1 MPCYHPLQASYS
13 LDEAGMKKLSFTS
26 ALSEAAAKS
35 FRDGLL
41 LPDFVRDSVLTVPC
55 GVCMGCRLERS
66 RQWATRCMHE
76 ASLYEDNCFITLTY
90 NDENLPKDGSLD
102 KKHFQSFMKR
112 LRSCYA
118 DTKIRFYGC
127 GEYGDNFHRPH
138 YHACLFNFDFPD
150 KLLWK
155 RSGVDPLY
163 TSDSLER
170 LWGMGFCT
178 IGTLTFDS
186 AAYVAR
192 YCTKK
197 VNGSAAVDYY
207 AGRQPEY
214 AVMSLKPG
222 IGYGWYDKWKE
233 DCFPSD
239 YLVTNGAKCKPPRYY
254 DKLLEKEDPMVFAK
268 VKELRVTRRESK
280 DSDDETYRRLLDRE
294 KCQEAR
300 FKQLIRT
307 IERR

>member
-1 MPCYHPLQASYS
+1 MPCYHPLQASFFLGENS
-13 LDEAGMKKLSFTS
+13 KKVLSFTS
-26 ALSEAAAKS
+26 DLSTRAAAAFK
-35 FRDGLL
+35 DGVV
-41 LPDFVRDSVLTVPC
+41 LPDFVRDSVFSIPC
-55 GVCMGCRLERS
+55 GTCMGCRLEKS

-90 NDENLPKDGSLD
+90 NDENLPKDGSLN

-112 LRSCYA
+112 LRSTYA

-127 GEYGDNFHRPH
+127 GEYGDNFSRPH

-150 KLLWK
+150 KRLWK
-155 RSGVDPLY
+155 RSTVDPLY
-163 TSDSLER
+163 TSDTLER

-197 VNGSAAVDYY
+197 VNGKLAADHY
-207 AGRQPEY
+207 AGRLPEFGL
-214 AVMSLKPG
+214 MSLKPG
-222 IGYGWYDKWKE
+222 IGSGWFEKWKG

-239 YLVTNGAKCKPPRYY
+239 YLVTNGHKCKPPRFY
-254 DKLLEKEDPMVFAK
+254 DKKLKVEDPYLYEK
-268 VKELRVTRRESK
+268 IKELRQVRRGAK
-280 DSDDETYRRLLDRE
+280 NSDDDTHRRLLDRE